1 VSDLDSRRK
10 LGLSHEVL
18 LGGVAPLNA
27 SSLFKE
33 PDAIG
38 RRAIVPVLIILIW
51 ACSVVPN
58 LAVRSFIWEE
68 GTYAGIAKDIL
79 TGGDL
84 FQRFI
89 YATRWVE
96 TPSLLPWLIAGVA
109 AVTGEVNE
117 WSARLPA
124 MISVLLTAL
133 LVARITRRY
142 ASANASLVAALSFLF
157 SPLLLQKLTI
167 AEPDTVV
174 TLLSFGTFVL
184 WWNGEAAGRATTVRW
199 IACGCLLAALTMAKG
214 PQPAGY
220 FVLGVGAYLV
230 VRRKWSDLPGFLI
243 CVGLPAVAIIAWGII
258 VHRPGDEAVWL
269 RYARLSAGPP
279 AFSDYL
285 AGVARVLGMTFVEL
299 VPAILL
305 VPFAPHPWGARRAT
319 SDVPPDVP
327 AVAAPLWL
335 YSTACTAALIVWP
348 GAAARYAMPI
358 APAVCV
364 LAGLAWDALET
375 SRYSWLRRLTG
386 TLLCVLVVYQLVLA
400 LVVMPLYAK
409 AFGGSRLA
417 GEQITRAIDSAPA
430 PAFCTGL
437 PTNQLFYVRAPLR
450 CISETELASIPPPA
464 WLIVPRS
471 SVPAVEQLRPD
482 LDARIA
488 VETESGPQLTAI
500 RLVRK

>member
-1 VSDLDSRRK
+1 MPFLVI
-10 LGLSHEVL
+10 
-18 LGGVAPLNA
+18 
-27 SSLFKE
+27 F
-33 PDAIG
+33 
-38 RRAIVPVLIILIW
+38 IW
-51 ACSVVPN
+51 ACAVVPN

-68 GTYAGIAKDIL
+68 GTYAGIARDIL
-79 TGGDL
+79 TNGDFFPPIL
-84 FQRFI
+84 

-96 TPSLLPWLIAGVA
+96 SPSLLPWLIVGVA
-109 AVTGEVNE
+109 SLTGEVNE

-124 MISVLLTAL
+124 MISVLATAL
-133 LVARITRRY
+133 LVARMTRRY
-142 ASANASLVAALSFLF
+142 ASANASLLAALSFLF

-174 TLLSFGTFVL
+174 TLLSFGAFVL
-184 WWNGEAAGRATTVRW
+184 WWDGEAAGRVAAMRW
-199 IACGCLLAALTMAKG
+199 IACGCLLAGLAMAKG

-220 FVLGVGAYLV
+220 FVLGVGAYLL

-243 CVGLPAVAIIAWGII
+243 CVILPAVAIIAWGAI
-258 VHRPGDEAVWL
+258 VYQPGDEAVWL
-269 RYARLSAGPP
+269 RYARLSEGPR

-285 AGVARVLGMTFVEL
+285 AGVARFLDMMFIEL
-299 VPAILL
+299 VPAIIL
-305 VPFAPHPWGARRAT
+305 VPFAPRPWGARRAAAA
-319 SDVPPDVP
+319 DVP

-335 YSTACTAALIVWP
+335 YSAVCTAALIAWP
-348 GAAARYAMPI
+348 GAVARYAMPI

-375 SRYSWLRRLTG
+375 SKYSLLRKLTG
-386 TLLCVLVVYQLVLA
+386 GLLGILVVYQLILVF
-400 LVVMPLYAK
+400 VVMPLHAA
-409 AFGGSRLA
+409 AFSGSRLA
-417 GEQITRAIDSAPA
+417 GESITRAINSAPA
-430 PAFCTGL
+430 PVFCTDL
-437 PTNQLFYVRAPLR
+437 HTNQLFYVRAPLR
-450 CISETELASIPPPA
+450 CISETEMASFAPPA

>member
-1 VSDLDSRRK
+1 
-10 LGLSHEVL
+10 VL
-18 LGGVAPLNA
+18 LGWVAPLNA
-27 SSLFKE
+27 LSLFRE

-38 RRAIVPVLIILIW
+38 RRAFVPLLIIFIW

-68 GTYAGIAKDIL
+68 GTYAGIARDIL
-79 TGGDL
+79 TSDDL

-96 TPSLLPWLIAGVA
+96 SPSLLPWLIAGVA
-109 AVTGEVNE
+109 ALTGEVNE

-184 WWNGEAAGRATTVRW
+184 WWNGEAGGRVTTARW

-230 VRRKWSDLPGFLI
+230 VRRQWRDFPGLLI
-243 CVGLPAVAIIAWGII
+243 CIILPAVAIIAWGAI
-258 VHRPGDEAVWL
+258 VYRPGDEAVWL
-269 RYARLSAGPP
+269 RYARLGAGAP

-285 AGVARVLGMTFVEL
+285 AGLARVLGMMFIEL

-305 VPFAPHPWGARRAT
+305 VPFAPYPWGVRRAGPEA
-319 SDVPPDVP
+319 PPAVP
-327 AVAAPLWL
+327 AIAEPLWL

-364 LAGLAWDALET
+364 LAGLAWDALEAST
-375 SRYSWLRRLTG
+375 YSWLRRLTG
-386 TLLCVLVVYQLVLA
+386 ALLCLLIVYQLVLA
-400 LVVMPLYAK
+400 FVVMPLYAE

-417 GEQITRAIDSAPA
+417 GESITRAIEAAPA
-430 PAFCTGL
+430 PVFCTEL
-437 PTNQLFYVRAPLR
+437 STNQLFYVRAPVR
-450 CISETELASIPPPA
+450 CITATELASIAPPA
-464 WLIVPRS
+464 WLIVPKS
-471 SVPAVEQLRPD
+471 TVPAIVQLRSG
-482 LDARIA
+482 LDAVIA
-488 VETESGPQLTAI
+488 VETQSGLQLTAI